1 MKIVIIGG
9 TGLIGSKL
17 VKALR
22 QLNYNHEVVSAS
34 PSSGVNTITGE
45 GLTEAITNAQ
55 IVIDVANSPYFD
67 DQAALNFFETS
78 GRNIFKAEKAAGVQ
92 HHIALSVVGTNR
104 LQKSG
109 YFQAK
114 LAQENLVKAS
124 GIPYSILRSTQF
136 FEFAGAVA
144 RSAVTSGNEVH
155 IPPVAVQPI
164 AADEVVEA
172 VTDIVLGAPLNN
184 TVEVAGPVQMP
195 MNEWIRYYLTTTEDF
210 RQLVTDEHGRY
221 FGVELQEDTLLPGEY
236 ARLGRIKYEDWS
248 HAYYEKTA
256 SGIIS
261 SITHNRY

>member
-17 VKALR
+17 VNKLR
-22 QLNYNHEVVSAS
+22 QLNYDHEVVSAS

-45 GLTEAITNAQ
+45 GLAKALTNAQ
-55 IVIDVANSPYFD
+55 IVVDVANSPYFD

-92 HHIALSVVGTNR
+92 HHIALSVVGTDR

-114 LAQENLVKAS
+114 LTQENLVKAS

-136 FEFAGAVA
+136 FEFAGAIA
-144 RSAVTSGNEVH
+144 RSAVRNGNEVH
-155 IPPVAVQPI
+155 IPPVAIQPI
-164 AADEVVEA
+164 AAAEVA
-172 VTDIVLGAPLNN
+172 DALTDIILGAPLNN
-184 TVEVAGPVQMP
+184 TVEVAGPVPMP
-195 MNEWIRYYLTTTEDF
+195 MDEWIRYYLTTTEDL

-221 FGVELQEDTLLPGEY
+221 FGVELQEETLLPGEH
-236 ARLGRIKYEDWS
+236 ARLGKQQYEDWS
-248 HAYYEKTA
+248 RAYYSRIQPESQA
-256 SGIIS
+256 
-261 SITHNRY
+261 